1 MTTDWSETIHG
12 TDRATWENFLI
23 HARKYATQ
31 HGHKGPNDR
40 SWKKFLDNP
49 GESTSYYYCY
59 RAYWELKHLLS
70 PKLQR
75 RLLVTMTKARLGITP
90 DD

>member
-1 MTTDWSETIHG
+1 MATDWSDTIHG

-23 HARKYATQ
+23 HATKYATHYGQ
-31 HGHKGPNDR
+31 LGPRDR

-49 GESTSYYYCY
+49 GGDNSYYCY
-59 RAYWELKHLLS
+59 RAYWEVKHLLS

-75 RLLVTMTKARLGITP
+75 RLLVTMAKAKLGVTP
-90 DD
+90 DA